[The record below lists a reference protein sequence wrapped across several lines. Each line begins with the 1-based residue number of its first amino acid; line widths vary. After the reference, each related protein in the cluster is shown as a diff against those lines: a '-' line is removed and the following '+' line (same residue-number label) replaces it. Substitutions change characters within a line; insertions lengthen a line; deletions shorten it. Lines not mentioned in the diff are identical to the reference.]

1 MPQQPSQKCCTKDEL
16 VARLRR
22 FSAVCDVRSAEDL
35 RIIAFVNGHCLTWHR
50 KTTES
55 DWICEEL

>member
-1 MPQQPSQKCCTKDEL
+1 MKQQPGQKCCTKDEL

-22 FSAVCDVRSAEDL
+22 FPAVVDVRMAEDL
-35 RIIAFVNGHCLTWHR
+35 WIIAAVNGHFLTWR
-50 KTTES
+50 RETTEE